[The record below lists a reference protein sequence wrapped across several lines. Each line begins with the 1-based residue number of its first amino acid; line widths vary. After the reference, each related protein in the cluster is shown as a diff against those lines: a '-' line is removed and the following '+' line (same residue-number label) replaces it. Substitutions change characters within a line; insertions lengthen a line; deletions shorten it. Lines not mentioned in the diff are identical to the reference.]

1 MAVLALMIV
10 LLPVMSQAGTWKK
23 NSTGWWWQEDNGSW
37 PANQWKYI
45 HGTWYAFDGNGYMRT
60 GWYWDGRFWY
70 YLTGSG
76 AMAEGWASVGGTWY
90 YLQPGSGAMAE
101 GWKQIGGTWYYLQP
115 GSGAMA
121 EGWASVG
128 GTWYY
133 LQPGNGAMQTG
144 WVKDGTTWY
153 YINSSGAML
162 TGWQL
167 INGSWYYLYGNGKM
181 AENTWIGSCYVNPSG
196 AWIPDAVQSQW
207 IRSGDRWWYRHS
219 DGSYTVNGWET
230 INQKK
235 YHFDKNGWMQ
245 TGWQKINE
253 SWYYLGPVG
262 DGAMRKNQWVD
273 DSYLGSD
280 GKMMTACWVDDYYV
294 GISGKIT
301 KNQWV
306 QDYYAGADGKK
317 LKNQW
322 IDDSYVGGDG
332 KKVTSQW
339 IGESYV
345 DEDGVLVR
353 NQWVGDS
360 FVGKNGTKLKNT
372 WIGDRYLDSDGNWD
386 RTKPVR
392 VPLETIRLQTTGQPL
407 KPGEEEEIDWQY
419 YPENTTDDLTAK
431 WTSSDES
438 IATVKDGKVTAHKAG
453 VVKIALKVSDVS
465 RSVEMLV
472 LPEDASSISVE
483 IKYPTSDADYLKYGE
498 AAEVS
503 VHMQPGNY
511 DITNLIRMSV
521 DDENILML
529 NSPVGTLWAT
539 DIGETTLH
547 ITIRD
552 IELSRQIK
560 VVSADKDLEE
570 LYFDQTTL
578 YMEKNETTHLRLTS
592 KPVEYANYQYAN
604 GYGIRWGSSDES
616 VVTADRF
623 GIVAQKPGRATVY
636 AEILGKRAECEVI
649 VTGEEDVVEYSY
661 DTEYAKYLFDEV
673 NKMRTA
679 HGIEPF
685 VWNEEDAVYA
695 SKVKVGM
702 HVQPDFDIYG
712 ITGVDENK
720 ETQDV
725 QLVYGDDKDFTK
737 EAALDALIQNSSCM
751 IQLMKKT
758 DQPLTAGC
766 AVLVLKVDGK
776 IEKRGL
782 IFTIGPSESELANY
796 SQQEREVYW
805 ANWMGI
811 SVDDM
816 KKYLH

>member
-1 MAVLALMIV
+1 MKKKRWKKIICMAVLALMIV
-10 LLPVMSQAGTWKK
+10 LLPVISQAGTWKK

-45 HGTWYAFDGNGYMRT
+45 QGTWYAFDGNGYMRT
-60 GWYWDGRFWY
+60 GWYWDGRSWY

-76 AMAEGWASVGGTWY
+76 AMAEGWKQIGGVWY

-115 GSGAMA
+115 G
-121 EGWASVG
+121 
-128 GTWYY
+128 
-133 LQPGNGAMQTG
+133 NGAMLTG

-153 YINSSGAML
+153 YMNSSGAML

-167 INGSWYYLYGNGKM
+167 INGSWYYLYENGKM
-181 AENTWIGSCYVNPSG
+181 AEDTWIGSCYVNPSG
-196 AWIPDAVQSQW
+196 AWIPDAVQ
-207 IRSGDRWWYRHS
+207 
-219 DGSYTVNGWET
+219 
-230 INQKK
+230 
-235 YHFDKNGWMQ
+235 
-245 TGWQKINE
+245 
-253 SWYYLGPVG
+253 
-262 DGAMRKNQWVD
+262 
-273 DSYLGSD
+273 
-280 GKMMTACWVDDYYV
+280 
-294 GISGKIT
+294 
-301 KNQWV
+301 
-306 QDYYAGADGKK
+306 
-317 LKNQW
+317 
-322 IDDSYVGGDG
+322 
-332 KKVTSQW
+332 SQW

-419 YPENTTDDLTAK
+419 YPKNTTDDLTER

-453 VVKIALKVSDVS
+453 VVKIALKVSGVS

-511 DITNLIRMSV
+511 DITNLSRMSV

-578 YMEKNETTHLRLTS
+578 YMEKNETTQLRLTS

-679 HGIEPF
+679 NGVEPF

-712 ITGVDENK
+712 ITGVDENE

-796 SQQEREVYW
+796 SQQEREIYW

-811 SVDDM
+811 SVDDI

>member
-10 LLPVMSQAGTWKK
+10 LLPVISQAGTWKK

-60 GWYWDGRFWY
+60 GWYWDRRSWY
-70 YLTGSG
+70 YLT
-76 AMAEGWASVGGTWY
+76 
-90 YLQPGSGAMAE
+90 GSGAMAE

-133 LQPGNGAMQTG
+133 LQLGNGAMHTG

-153 YINSSGAML
+153 YMNSSGAML

-167 INGSWYYLYGNGKM
+167 INGSWYYLYENGKM
-181 AENTWIGSCYVNPSG
+181 AEDTWIGSCYVNPSG
-196 AWIPDAVQSQW
+196 AWIPGAVQSQW

-245 TGWQKINE
+245 TGWQKING

-262 DGAMRKNQWVD
+262 DGAMRKNQWAN

-294 GISGKIT
+294 GISGKII

-306 QDYYAGADGKK
+306 QDYYAGANGKK

-345 DEDGVLVR
+345 DEDGVIVR

-392 VPLETIRLQTTGQPL
+392 VPLTGIHVSTEGVLL
-407 KPGEEEEIDWQY
+407 KPGETSEIKLQY
-419 YPENTTDDLTAK
+419 FPKNTTDDLTAR

-438 IATVKDGKVTAHKAG
+438 VATVADGVVTAHKAG
-453 VVKIALKVSDVS
+453 YVTITVKVSGESEKIDFMVVPTNPSGLTMKIVS
-465 RSVEMLV
+465 NTWGASDIRFGESATASVFL
-472 LPEDASSISVE
+472 
-483 IKYPTSDADYLKYGE
+483 
-498 AAEVS
+498 
-503 VHMQPGNY
+503 QPGNF
-511 DITNLIRMSV
+511 DITSYATISV
-521 DDENILML
+521 DDEDILKT
-529 NSPVGTLWAT
+529 NDGVGSLWSVG
-539 DIGETTLH
+539 IGETTVRATYEDMEVSSKVKV
-547 ITIRD
+547 ICEEG
-552 IELSRQIK
+552 ELQ
-560 VVSADKDLEE
+560 E
-570 LYFDQTTL
+570 LYFDKKTL
-578 YMEKNETTHLRLTS
+578 YLGKNQTGSLKLSS
-592 KPVEYANYQYAN
+592 KPEVYANSK
-604 GYGIRWGSSDES
+604 GVKWGSTDES
-616 VVTADRF
+616 VIAWDPVEGLLAK
-623 GIVAQKPGRATVY
+623 KPGKAVVY
-636 AEILGKRAECEVI
+636 AEIMGKRAECEVI
-649 VTGEEDVVEYSY
+649 VSGEEDVIEYSY
-661 DTEYAKYLFDEV
+661 DTKYAKNIFDEINKARESNGV
-673 NKMRTA
+673 N
-679 HGIEPF
+679 PF
-685 VWNEEDAVYA
+685 VWNEEDALYA
-695 SKVKVGM
+695 SKIRAGM
-702 HVQPDFDIYG
+702 YAKN
-712 ITGVDENK
+712 DENGILSPEK
-720 ETQDV
+720 VAFCMENEITKDV
-725 QLVYGDDKDFTK
+725 QIAYRVKQNYV
-737 EAALDALIQNSSCM
+737 EEIVLDALLQDSSCL

-758 DQPLTAGC
+758 DHPLIAGC
-766 AVLVLKVDGK
+766 TVAVKKVDGK
-776 IEKRGL
+776 ITDRVL
-782 IFTIGPSESELANY
+782 VFTIGPSESELEQY
-796 SQQEREVYW
+796 TQQEREEYW
-805 ANWMGI
+805 TSWMGI
-811 SVDDM
+811 SADEA
-816 KKYLH
+816 KKYLC

>member
-1 MAVLALMIV
+1 MSARYVVQPNSEEKVHMKKKRRKKIICMAVLALTIV

-37 PANQWKYI
+37 PVNQWKYI

-60 GWYWDGRFWY
+60 GWYRDGR
-70 YLTGSG
+70 S
-76 AMAEGWASVGGTWY
+76 
-90 YLQPGSGAMAE
+90 
-101 GWKQIGGTWYYLQP
+101 WYYLQP

-133 LQPGNGAMQTG
+133 LQQGNGAMQTG

-153 YINSSGAML
+153 YMNSSGAML

-181 AENTWIGSCYVNPSG
+181 AENSWIGSCYVNSSG
-196 AWIPDAVQSQW
+196 AWIPDDVQSQW

-245 TGWQKINE
+245 TGWQKING

-322 IDDSYVGGDG
+322 IDDSYVGEDG

-353 NQWVGDS
+353 SQWVGDS

-392 VPLETIRLQTTGQPL
+392 VPLTGIHVSTEGVLL
-407 KPGEEEEIDWQY
+407 KPGETSEIKLQY
-419 YPENTTDDLTAK
+419 FPENTTDDLTAR

-438 IATVKDGKVTAHKAG
+438 IATVADGVVTAHKAG
-453 VVKIALKVSDVS
+453 YVTITVKVSGESNKIDYTVVPADPS
-465 RSVEMLV
+465 GLTMQIAYRT
-472 LPEDASSISVE
+472 PDASYIKVGESATASVF
-483 IKYPTSDADYLKYGE
+483 L
-498 AAEVS
+498 
-503 VHMQPGNY
+503 QPGNF
-511 DITNLIRMSV
+511 DITRYATISA
-521 DDENILML
+521 DDENILTTDNAVGL
-529 NSPVGTLWAT
+529 LWPVST
-539 DIGETTLH
+539 GETTVRA
-547 ITIRD
+547 TYED
-552 IELSRQIK
+552 MEVSSQVK
-560 VVSADKDLEE
+560 VICEEGELEE
-570 LYFDQTTL
+570 LSFDQATL
-578 YMEKNETTHLRLTS
+578 HLEKKQTGYIRLLS
-592 KPVEYANYQYAN
+592 KPAVYASSK
-604 GYGIRWGSSDES
+604 GIKWGSTDES
-616 VVTADRF
+616 VVTWNPVSGLLAK
-623 GIVAQKPGRATVY
+623 KPGKATVY
-636 AEILGKRAECEVI
+636 AELLGKRAECEVI

-695 SKVKVGM
+695 SKIKVGM
-702 HVQPDFDIYG
+702 HVQPDFG
-712 ITGVDENK
+712 ICGIAGVDENE

-796 SQQEREVYW
+796 SQQEREEYW

>member
-10 LLPVMSQAGTWKK
+10 LLPVISQAGTWKK

-45 HGTWYAFDGNGYMRT
+45 QGTWYAFDGNGYMRT
-60 GWYWDGRFWY
+60 GWYWDGRSWY

-76 AMAEGWASVGGTWY
+76 AMAEGWKQIGGVWY

-115 GSGAMA
+115 G
-121 EGWASVG
+121 
-128 GTWYY
+128 
-133 LQPGNGAMQTG
+133 NGAMLTG

-153 YINSSGAML
+153 YMNSSGAML

-167 INGSWYYLYGNGKM
+167 INGSWYYLYENGKM
-181 AENTWIGSCYVNPSG
+181 AEDTWIGSCYVNPSG
-196 AWIPDAVQSQW
+196 AWIPDAVQ
-207 IRSGDRWWYRHS
+207 
-219 DGSYTVNGWET
+219 
-230 INQKK
+230 
-235 YHFDKNGWMQ
+235 
-245 TGWQKINE
+245 
-253 SWYYLGPVG
+253 
-262 DGAMRKNQWVD
+262 
-273 DSYLGSD
+273 
-280 GKMMTACWVDDYYV
+280 
-294 GISGKIT
+294 
-301 KNQWV
+301 
-306 QDYYAGADGKK
+306 
-317 LKNQW
+317 
-322 IDDSYVGGDG
+322 
-332 KKVTSQW
+332 SQW

-419 YPENTTDDLTAK
+419 YPKNTTDDLTER

-453 VVKIALKVSDVS
+453 VVKIALKVSGVS

-511 DITNLIRMSV
+511 DITNLSRMSV

-578 YMEKNETTHLRLTS
+578 YMEKNETTQLRLTS

-679 HGIEPF
+679 NGVEPF

-712 ITGVDENK
+712 ITGVDENE

-796 SQQEREVYW
+796 SQQEREIYW

-811 SVDDM
+811 SVDDI

>member
-45 HGTWYAFDGNGYMRT
+45 RGTWYAFDGNGYMRT

-90 YLQPGSGAMAE
+90 YLQPGSGAM
-101 GWKQIGGTWYYLQP
+101 L
-115 GSGAMA
+115 
-121 EGWASVG
+121 
-128 GTWYY
+128 
-133 LQPGNGAMQTG
+133 TG

-153 YINSSGAML
+153 YMNSSGAML

-253 SWYYLGPVG
+253 SWYYLGSVG
-262 DGAMRKNQWVD
+262 DGAMR
-273 DSYLGSD
+273 
-280 GKMMTACWVDDYYV
+280 
-294 GISGKIT
+294 
-301 KNQWV
+301 
-306 QDYYAGADGKK
+306 
-317 LKNQW
+317 KNQW

-419 YPENTTDDLTAK
+419 YPENTTDDLIAK

-453 VVKIALKVSDVS
+453 VVKITLKVSDVS

-712 ITGVDENK
+712 IIGVDENE